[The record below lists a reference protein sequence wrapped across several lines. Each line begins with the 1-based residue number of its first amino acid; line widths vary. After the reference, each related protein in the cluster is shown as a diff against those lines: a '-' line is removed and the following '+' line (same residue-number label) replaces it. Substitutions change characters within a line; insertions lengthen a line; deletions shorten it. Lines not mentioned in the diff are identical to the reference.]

1 MAEYEFDFQSTTLS
15 VTLEA
20 DSAVTGAT
28 LALPYIFR
36 GGAVSSATVDGE
48 SVEVCPQQLEGP
60 GAGAIV
66 GRLLGRRGAQVADQ
80 VGYLVGTPLACL
92 PIDYLSIV

>member
-1 MAEYEFDFQSTTLS
+1 MAEYEFDFDSTTLS

-48 SVEVCPQQLEGP
+48 SVEVCPQQLEGREQVLLSADYS
-60 GAGAIV
+60 AGES
-66 GRLLGRRGAQVADQ
+66 RRWRVKW
-80 VGYLVGTPLACL
+80 GTW
-92 PIDYLSIV
+92 